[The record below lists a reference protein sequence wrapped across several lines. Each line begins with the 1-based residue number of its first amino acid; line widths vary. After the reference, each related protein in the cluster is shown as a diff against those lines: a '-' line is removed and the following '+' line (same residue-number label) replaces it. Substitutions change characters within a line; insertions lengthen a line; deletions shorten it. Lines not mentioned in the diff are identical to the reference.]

1 MHLREDEREET
12 STEHWFLRLEDEGE
26 PTKMTIT
33 QLLSFK
39 VILNLLFPER
49 SRQGKERIFLFFF
62 SFLNTGG
69 WHRDEKWCLRR
80 EMEGHCAYPAQSP
93 KLGKQADTRRTFF
106 SPPMLI
112 ECADRGTKATT
123 LKWNMSP
130 EYQLPST
137 CSPAALRPG
146 RMATF
151 SANKDHLR
159 LLFLFVSFLY
169 HLPEHIP
176 GASGLANQPSELWL
190 SLSLAFFPST
200 SQSSHQI
207 GEKIQHWISIRL
219 LAPHSLV
226 NTWKGLRLDLNLTLS
241 LTQASPD
248 SWPSLLSIIFWRVWR
263 SVLHSA
269 HASNATFFAWSN
281 ALWWNPRWH

>member
-1 MHLREDEREET
+1 MKHVPRVPASVYTLARC
-12 STEHWFLRLEDEGE
+12 
-26 PTKMTIT
+26 P
-33 QLLSFK
+33 
-39 VILNLLFPER
+39 PP
-49 SRQGKERIFLFFF
+49 RQNGNFFGQQRP
-62 SFLNTGG
+62 SLIIISL
-69 WHRDEKWCLRR
+69 CL
-80 EMEGHCAYPAQSP
+80 
-93 KLGKQADTRRTFF
+93 
-106 SPPMLI
+106 
-112 ECADRGTKATT
+112 
-123 LKWNMSP
+123 
-130 EYQLPST
+130 
-137 CSPAALRPG
+137 
-146 RMATF
+146 
-151 SANKDHLR
+151 
-159 LLFLFVSFLY
+159 FLY

-176 GASGLANQPSELWL
+176 GTSGLANQPSELWL
-190 SLSLAFFPST
+190 SLSLAFFLST